1 MRSCRPKSIDNEE
14 GFTLLEVL
22 VAFVIL
28 AGSLGLIYS
37 FLSNGMDRSE
47 LSSAEM
53 TAMLIT
59 QSKLAESETLP
70 RNIEGDTGEFHWTVT
85 RTPQQGS
92 RQSARRQPLELDH
105 VKVTVSWAGT
115 KGKHHFDLESLRPV
129 VQ

>member
-1 MRSCRPKSIDNEE
+1 MRSCRPNDINNEE

-53 TAMLIT
+53 TAMLIA

-92 RQSARRQPLELDH
+92 GQGARRQTLELDH

-115 KGKHHFDLESLRPV
+115 KGKRHFDLESLRPV